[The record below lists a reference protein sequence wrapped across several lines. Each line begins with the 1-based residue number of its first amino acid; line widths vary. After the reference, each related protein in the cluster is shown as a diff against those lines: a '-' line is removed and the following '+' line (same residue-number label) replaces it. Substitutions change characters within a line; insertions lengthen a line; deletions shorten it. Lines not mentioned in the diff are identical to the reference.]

1 MNSRH
6 TLFLLIACSTGA
18 SAAAQEIDPSIEQIS
33 SGSKG
38 AELRLDVGEQPRSS
52 APPAQLATGSE
63 SSPATS
69 QVTPERRS
77 APPPDQLSTG
87 GKTAQPPQ
95 PLSRPAE
102 GRQAAVERV
111 EGADRCDPAE
121 PMRPRSRC
129 AKVIENRSAEFARPD
144 PNALS
149 PEQRLLL
156 EQEVK
161 EEALN
166 TDDGARRLA
175 TTGEA
180 DESLVAMGVAAV
192 VLRSNEEAPAKA
204 PADENAIKAAD
215 IVGAIIGQPL
225 TPPPPQ

>member
-1 MNSRH
+1 MACRDIV
-6 TLFLLIACSTGA
+6 FLLLA
-18 SAAAQEIDPSIEQIS
+18 SSASSGVAAQAIDPSIDQIS
-33 SGSKG
+33 SGPRG
-38 AELRLDVGEQPRSS
+38 VELRSATPEVERSS
-52 APPAQLATGSE
+52 AAPVQLAIGAE
-63 SSPATS
+63 SSPTAV
-69 QVTPERRS
+69 QVTSEHR
-77 APPPDQLSTG
+77 AATPPDQLSKD
-87 GKTAQPPQ
+87 GKTAQQPQ
-95 PLSRPAE
+95 PLSEPSE
-102 GRQAAVERV
+102 GRRSAVDRV
-111 EGADRCDPAE
+111 AGADRCDPAE
-121 PMRPRSRC
+121 PMRPRVRC
-129 AKVIENRSAEFARPD
+129 AMVIENRSSEFARPD